1 MFLFLFIYLCKFLVI
16 VIPILIAIA
25 YFTLVERKVLGAIQR
40 RRGPNVIGL
49 FGLLQPLSDGLKLFT
64 KETVLPS
71 NANKLLFLL
80 SPTIT
85 FIISLIGW
93 SIIPYSKYSV
103 LCEVNIGF
111 LYLFAISSLGIYG
124 IILSGWSSNSKYAFL
139 GALRS
144 SAQMVSYEVSIGII
158 LVNIIICTGSFEL
171 QNVIN
176 IQRDGWFFF
185 PLFPLFILFF
195 ISSLAETNRHPFD
208 LPEAEAELVSGYNVE
223 YSSMGFALFS
233 LGEYSNM
240 LSISAIN
247 VTLFFGGWL
256 PLFKVFVSLWF
267 GIKMCTFVFLFI
279 WIRAALPRYR
289 YDQLMYLGWKT
300 LLPISLTYLIF
311 TILAIISLNGTP
323 Y

>member
-195 ISSLAETNRHPFD
+195 YI
-208 LPEAEAELVSGYNVE
+208 
-223 YSSMGFALFS
+223 LFS
-233 LGEYSNM
+233 
-240 LSISAIN
+240 
-247 VTLFFGGWL
+247 
-256 PLFKVFVSLWF
+256 
-267 GIKMCTFVFLFI
+267 
-279 WIRAALPRYR
+279 
-289 YDQLMYLGWKT
+289 
-300 LLPISLTYLIF
+300 
-311 TILAIISLNGTP
+311 
-323 Y
+323 